1 MTEKVRADDGLG
13 FDNVPEIYDRV
24 RPAYPPELFATLF
37 AYLGRDHDLRAVEIG
52 PGTGKATRPLLEH
65 GFAVTA
71 VEPGRQLAAF
81 LRKKLGGE
89 FPRLDVV
96 VAKFEDAELE
106 AGAFDLVLAATSF
119 HWLNKE
125 TRFQRCHDLLREGGT
140 LAVVHTNQIES
151 TADGGFFAAV
161 QPVYDRHQHNDPPYA
176 LPTEDD
182 LVPPDHDG
190 LIASALFRDVT
201 LHKYRWDQRYTSRE
215 YADLMRSYSGT
226 QAMEPPQQE
235 ALIGDVCALIDSEF
249 GGAITRPLVMTLSLG
264 RRGRG

>member
-24 RPAYPPELFATLF
+24 RPGYPPELFDALF
-37 AYLGRDHDLRAVEIG
+37 SYLGRDHDLRAVEIG
-52 PGTGKATRPLLEH
+52 PGTGKATRPLLDH
-65 GFAVTA
+65 GIAVTA
-71 VEPGRQLAAF
+71 VEPGGQLAAF
-81 LRKKLGGE
+81 LNQKLGGD

-96 VAKFEDAELE
+96 VAKFEEAELE

-119 HWLNKE
+119 HWLDKE
-125 TRFQRCHDLLREGGT
+125 TKFQRCHDLLREGGT
-140 LAVVHTNQIES
+140 LAVAHTNQIDS

-161 QPVYDRHQHNDPPYA
+161 QPVYDRHQDNDPGYA
-176 LPTEDD
+176 PPAEDE
-182 LVPPDHDG
+182 LVPPDHGG
-190 LIASALFRDVT
+190 LVASGLFDDVT

-235 ALIGDVCALIDSEF
+235 AMIGDVCVLIDSEF

-264 RRGRG
+264 RRS